1 LRAAYEDN
9 LPHFARNLETTTM
22 LEIFSRKVVA
32 IIAVGFL
39 ASLTGCASTST
50 HSDAADSVQAAES
63 TFTNF
68 QNDPEMKWMRDHLKD
83 AKAVLISPSI
93 VKAGL
98 IFGGSGGSG
107 VLLTRNSD
115 GQGWSGPA
123 FYHLGTASVGFQAG
137 VEKSEVVTLV
147 MSDKA
152 LNSLMSTSFK
162 VGGDVSVAAGPV
174 GMGASAPVT
183 TDMIVFARSKGL
195 YGGVNLDGTVI
206 TIDEKG
212 NQAYY
217 GKPVTPVDILVKH
230 NISSP
235 NSASLQ
241 RAVGA
246 SARK

>member
-1 LRAAYEDN
+1 
-9 LPHFARNLETTTM
+9 M
-22 LEIFSRKVVA
+22 LEIISRRIGA
-32 IIAVGFL
+32 IVTISFFAT
-39 ASLTGCASTST
+39 LTGCASTGT
-50 HSDAADSVQAAES
+50 HSEATNSVQAAE
-63 TFTNF
+63 TTLNNF

-83 AKAVLISPSI
+83 AKAVLISPSV

-98 IFGGSGGSG
+98 VFGGSGGSG
-107 VLLTRNSD
+107 VLLARNGE
-115 GQGWSGPA
+115 GQGWAGPA

-137 VEKSEVVTLV
+137 VEKSEVITLV
-147 MSDKA
+147 MNEKA

-183 TDMIVFARSKGL
+183 ADMIVFARSKGL
-195 YGGVNLDGTVI
+195 YGGLNLDGTVI

-217 GKPVTPVDILVKH
+217 GKPVTPVDILVKQ

-241 RAVGA
+241 RALG
-246 SARK
+246 SSTRK